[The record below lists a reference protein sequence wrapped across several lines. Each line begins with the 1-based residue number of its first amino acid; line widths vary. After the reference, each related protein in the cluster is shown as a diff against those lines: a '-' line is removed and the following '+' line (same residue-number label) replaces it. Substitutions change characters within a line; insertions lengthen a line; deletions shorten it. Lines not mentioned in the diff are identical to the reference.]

1 MQVKGANILPLAQA
15 LGFAAQGLEEA
26 WPVALKGPL
35 RWQDQ
40 AFGFGPLTGEVKQR
54 PVSGDLLLMPERN
67 RIEGR
72 LGLASLALE
81 DVASL
86 VTGPISASNTG
97 SFWPS
102 ARFADAPVKAVDLAI
117 GLTLDQFTLGRD
129 LALTTTKLLLKREGD
144 TLSLQL
150 QEGLFGTGQLSGQL
164 NLRRDGGRVGATL
177 RLGAKD
183 LALAD
188 LWGAQNGVNGQIG
201 LALDIGSSGD
211 SVADLISHSNGAGT
225 LVWRQGQIAAL
236 DPQALLRVIET
247 SRGMPDLA
255 QLRATVGRELQHA
268 PFTFDKVEAPLTM
281 SDGVMRISSLAIA
294 QEAASL
300 QVSGVFDLRSLA
312 TEARVG
318 LIAKPPRQGKG
329 PAPDLQLSFTRGPEG
344 GLLRELNV
352 TSLYALLTT
361 RAVETETDR
370 LLDEQKK
377 KN

>member
-1 MQVKGANILPLAQA
+1 M
-15 LGFAAQGLEEA
+15 
-26 WPVALKGPL
+26 
-35 RWQDQ
+35 
-40 AFGFGPLTGEVKQR
+40 
-54 PVSGDLLLMPERN
+54 
-67 RIEGR
+67 
-72 LGLASLALE
+72 
-81 DVASL
+81 
-86 VTGPISASNTG
+86 
-97 SFWPS
+97 
-102 ARFADAPVKAVDLAI
+102 
-117 GLTLDQFTLGRD
+117 
-129 LALTTTKLLLKREGD
+129 
-144 TLSLQL
+144 
-150 QEGLFGTGQLSGQL
+150 
-164 NLRRDGGRVGATL
+164 
-177 RLGAKD
+177 
-183 LALAD
+183 
-188 LWGAQNGVNGQIG
+188 NGQIG

-236 DPQALLRVIET
+236 DPQALLRVIEI

-318 LIAKPPRQGKG
+318 LIAKPPRQWKG